1 MFRNIYRALVLSRTK
16 SAAIKI
22 ADQLDQRSLNDI
34 GVSRYELVQR
44 SVKSVHKELD
54 QADRK
59 REHEAGSKVAASNVL
74 SDFIE
79 NSLLRPLGSSSS
91 YNRG

>member
-22 ADQLDQRSLNDI
+22 ANQLDQRGLNDI
-34 GVSRYELVQR
+34 GVTRYELVQR
-44 SVKSVHKELD
+44 SVASVRKEFD

-59 REHEAGSKVAASNVL
+59 RAQEAGSKVAASNVL
-74 SDFIE
+74 SDFIA
-79 NSLLRPLGSSSS
+79 NALLRPLGSTRS
-91 YNRG
+91 YN